1 MNEDNLMSAKLLI
14 DNFVRVKRHTI
25 FDFYIE
31 LESELRSRDFEILQ
45 KPDED
50 EISNHVGDRPI
61 KRKVDLVFI
70 IRKENIPVWIEAD
83 FDDWL
88 CWGVCNGKDEEIK
101 VSKEVSSKINS
112 FVSKNSEFIQEDI
125 WLCWKYLGENDEE
138 RIYFPNFSGE
148 GTFRLISPQY
158 RKSMIQRL
166 VNEIEEFIDE
176 VLKY

>member
-1 MNEDNLMSAKLLI
+1 M
-14 DNFVRVKRHTI
+14 
-25 FDFYIE
+25 
-31 LESELRSRDFEILQ
+31 
-45 KPDED
+45 
-50 EISNHVGDRPI
+50 
-61 KRKVDLVFI
+61 DLVFI

-101 VSKEVSSKINS
+101 VSKEVSYKINS